1 MPELELTARPRQVL
15 GKRVKRLRAQGV
27 LPGNIYGHR
36 VDSLAVETPAADLLR
51 VARAAG
57 RTSIIHL
64 QVEGES
70 EPRNVLLR
78 RLQRDPL
85 TGKPLHVDFY
95 QVSLTEKMR
104 VDVPVVLVGTSP
116 AVDSLGGVLVQQIDT
131 VTIEALP
138 TDIPRH
144 LEVDVSGLT
153 ELESSFHVRDL
164 AVDSRIHI
172 ITEPD
177 AVLARVSPPRLA
189 VGAEEEAEAEA
200 APAPAAETAAEAE
213 AENEAE

>member
-1 MPELELTARPRQVL
+1 MPELELSARPRQVL
-15 GKRVKRLRAQGV
+15 GKKVKRLRASGI
-27 LPGNIYGHR
+27 LPGNVYGHN
-36 VDSLAVETPAADLLR
+36 VDSVAVETPALELLR

-64 QVEGES
+64 HVDGEP
-70 EPRNVLLR
+70 EPRTVLLR
-78 RLQRDPL
+78 DLQRDPV

-95 QVSLTEKMR
+95 QVSLTERMR
-104 VDVPVVLVGTSP
+104 VDVPVVLVGRSP

-164 AVDSRIHI
+164 AVDSRIQI

-189 VGAEEEAEAEA
+189 VGAEEEA
-200 APAPAAETAAEAE
+200 AAEAE
-213 AENEAE
+213 AAAAAEAPAEAEAAEEEA